1 MGEDEAQFLLDSVDN
16 LEENIEGYEMTDRL
30 ESCFQ
35 ILKNL
40 HMHCL
45 PRDILLI
52 DSCSTVCLIC
62 NRELL
67 HGIHKVNK
75 GLSIRCNAGVQ
86 TTKLKG
92 YLGDFPE
99 LVWFDPGGVANV
111 LSLHIIIKY
120 YRVSYDSNVSDEF
133 LIEVSSDTTL
143 HFTPTAKGLYAY
155 SGCQGPQSTAWAF
168 VTTVTDK

>member
-1 MGEDEAQFLLDSVDN
+1 
-16 LEENIEGYEMTDRL
+16 MTDRL

-35 ILKNL
+35 ILKD
-40 HMHCL
+40 MHYL

-52 DSCSTVCLIC
+52 DSCSKVCLIC

-75 GLSIRCNAGVQ
+75 GLSVRCNAGVRMTQ
-86 TTKLKG
+86 LKG

-99 LVWFDPGGVANV
+99 PVWFDPGGGGGGVANV
-111 LSLHIIIKY
+111 LSLHIITKY
-120 YRVSYDSNVSDEF
+120 SRVSYDSDVSDEF
-133 LIEVSSDTTL
+133 LIEVSSGITL

-155 SGCQGPQSTAWAF
+155 SGCQGSPSTAWAF
-168 VTTVTDK
+168 VTTVTDKCDLYTK

>member
-1 MGEDEAQFLLDSVDN
+1 
-16 LEENIEGYEMTDRL
+16 MTDRL

-35 ILKNL
+35 ILKD
-40 HMHCL
+40 MHYL

-52 DSCSTVCLIC
+52 NSCSKVCLIC

-75 GLSIRCNAGVQ
+75 GLSVRCNAGVRMTQ
-86 TTKLKG
+86 LKG

-99 LVWFDPGGVANV
+99 
-111 LSLHIIIKY
+111 ITKY
-120 YRVSYDSNVSDEF
+120 SRVSYDSDVSDEF
-133 LIEVSSDTTL
+133 LIEVSSGITF

-155 SGCQGPQSTAWAF
+155 SGCQGSPSTAWAF
-168 VTTVTDK
+168 VTTVTDKRDLYTK